1 LIVQARTLG
10 IGKRE
15 LLEEY
20 YPDEL
25 PVLFEAWNELHGGK
39 QEPERVDVME
49 FLNM

>member
-1 LIVQARTLG
+1 MLG

-20 YPDEL
+20 YHDEL
-25 PVLFEAWNELHGGK
+25 PVLFEVWNELHGGK
-39 QEPERVDVME
+39 QEPERVDVMA